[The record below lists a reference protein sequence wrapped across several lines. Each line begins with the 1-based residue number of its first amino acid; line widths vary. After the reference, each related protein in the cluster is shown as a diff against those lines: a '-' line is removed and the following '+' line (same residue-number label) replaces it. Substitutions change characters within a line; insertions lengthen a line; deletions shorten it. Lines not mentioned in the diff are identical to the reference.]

1 MAKKGSKKKKGGKR
15 RRMGTTLSA
24 QSPVVKILAVGA
36 GFFVG
41 ETVNGAIDKV
51 LPKQA
56 GEVGPGLPGGT
67 ISKGTNTAA
76 IVGQVGLGGLLL
88 MGKKGGTVGLV
99 KTVAG
104 GVLAGSGLRRALK
117 QMGVIKGYQA
127 VPVIGRRRMAGYQN
141 TPVLGA
147 TNNGTP
153 AQLQGVPDQLQG
165 FRVNG
170 GLGFNGYGSQGSGV
184 MGSTGR
190 GSGISTGSDYMS

>member
-1 MAKKGSKKKKGGKR
+1 MAKKGAKKKKGGKR
-15 RRMGTTLSA
+15 RRMGSTLNA

-41 ETVNGAIDKV
+41 ETVNTAIDKV

-99 KTVAG
+99 KTV
-104 GVLAGSGLRRALK
+104 
-117 QMGVIKGYQA
+117 
-127 VPVIGRRRMAGYQN
+127 
-141 TPVLGA
+141 
-147 TNNGTP
+147 
-153 AQLQGVPDQLQG
+153 
-165 FRVNG
+165 
-170 GLGFNGYGSQGSGV
+170 
-184 MGSTGR
+184 
-190 GSGISTGSDYMS
+190 